1 MRFVHPTFSRQV
13 AVGDYQVH
21 AQPASGLSGIKSADS
36 RIDADDE
43 ANASRGRALDDI
55 VLHAVPFANTVR
67 NMKVGSTTAEFDGGL
82 ENDNRG
88 CAVNVIIAVNQ
99 DAFLAL
105 DGRF

>member
-1 MRFVHPTFSRQV
+1 MIS
-13 AVGDYQVH
+13 DNQVH
-21 AQPASGLSGIKSADS
+21 AQPASRLRCIESADS
-36 RIDADDE
+36 GIDADDE
-43 ANASRGRALDDI
+43 ANASRGCALDDI
-55 VLHAVPFANTVR
+55 ILHAVPFANTVR